1 MELRQLATF
10 IMIAKTKKFNQAAEL
25 LSYAQSTITTHIQ
38 ALEAELGVKLFER
51 FGHHISLTREGKA
64 LLSYAE
70 QIVTLVDEAKEIVS
84 FSEIPKGTL
93 IIGTG
98 ESLSTYR
105 LPGVLQEY
113 RCKYPQ
119 VEIILK
125 FSNCSNLRDL
135 IKMNEVDVGLLID
148 REITEPELSVDIL
161 SPEPMYFVAAPH
173 HALAQRD
180 KVIPQDLENECL
192 IITEPGCSFRATIE
206 SILQEF
212 NVKPRSI
219 LEASSI
225 ESIKQFVMHDFGITM
240 LPRFTIKSEIASN
253 RLVLLNWQGHVS
265 DYVVQLVHHK
275 NKYISPTL
283 LSFLQ
288 TAKEKFSVR

>member
-10 IMIAKTKKFNQAAEL
+10 VTIAKTKKFNQAAEL

-38 ALEAELGVKLFER
+38 ALEVELGVKLFER
-51 FGHHISLTREGKA
+51 FGHCISLTQEGKA

-70 QIVTLVDEAKEIVS
+70 QILNLVDEAKEIVS
-84 FSEIPKGTL
+84 FSEVPKGT
-93 IIGTG
+93 IVIGTG

-105 LPGVLQEY
+105 LPSVLQEY

-125 FSNCSNLRDL
+125 FSNCSSLRNLIR
-135 IKMNEVDVGLLID
+135 MNEVDVGLLID
-148 REITEPELSVDIL
+148 REIEEPELSVELL
-161 SPEPMYFVAAPH
+161 SRESMCFVTSPH
-173 HALAQRD
+173 HTLAQRE
-180 KVIPQDLENECL
+180 VIIPQDLENEYL
-192 IITEPGCSFRATIE
+192 ILTEPGCSFRATIE
-206 SILQEF
+206 GILHEF

-225 ESIKQFVMHDFGITM
+225 EAIKQFVMHDFGITM
-240 LPRFTIKSEIASN
+240 LPRFTIESEIASN
-253 RLVLLNWQGHVS
+253 RLVLLHWQGNVS
-265 DYVVQLVHHK
+265 DYMVQLVHHK
-275 NKYISPTL
+275 NKYLSPTL

-288 TAKEKFSVR
+288 IAKAKLV

>member
-10 IMIAKTKKFNQAAEL
+10 VTVAKTKRFNQTAEL
-25 LSYAQSTITTHIQ
+25 LSYAQSTITSHIQ
-38 ALEAELGVKLFER
+38 ALETELGVKLFER
-51 FGHHISLTREGKA
+51 FGHHISLTREGGV

-70 QIVTLVDEAKEIVS
+70 QILTLVDEAKEIVS
-84 FSEIPKGTL
+84 FSEIPKGKL
-93 IIGTG
+93 VIGTG

-105 LPGVLQEY
+105 LPSVLQEY
-113 RCKYPQ
+113 RRNYPQ

-135 IKMNEVDVGLLID
+135 IRKNEVDVGLFID
-148 REITEPELSVDIL
+148 REITEPEFAVEVLAI
-161 SPEPMYFVAAPH
+161 EPMHFLAAPH
-173 HALAQRD
+173 HVLAQQ
-180 KVIPQDLENECL
+180 KEVVPQDLDNECL
-192 IITEPGCSFRATIE
+192 VLTEPGCSFRATIE
-206 SILQEF
+206 SILHEW

-240 LPRFTIKSEIASN
+240 LPHFTIESEIANN
-253 RLVLLNWQGHVS
+253 RLVPLNWQKHIS
-265 DYVVQLVHHK
+265 AYMVQLVHHK
-275 NKYISPTL
+275 NKHITPTL

-288 TAKEKFSVR
+288 TAREKFSIK